1 MPAEQTKLNASSI
14 FLTPHP
20 KYLLLEQDTNLSHKK
35 KPPGGG
41 LAFLNKISPELTED
55 AYKTFL
61 DLKSCIRSP
70 ILEDIAER
78 TASES
83 VFPIAFGE
91 ALCVLIVFL

>member
-1 MPAEQTKLNASSI
+1 MVTPKISPNFICSI
-14 FLTPHP
+14 PSP
-20 KYLLLEQDTNLSHKK
+20 QIYNLEQDTNFTGKK
-35 KPPGGG
+35 KPPEGG
-41 LAFLNKISPELTED
+41 LALLNKISPELTED

-83 VFPIAFGE
+83 VPPIAFGE

>member
-1 MPAEQTKLNASSI
+1 MQVVFSSHP
-14 FLTPHP
+14 TPNIC
-20 KYLLLEQDTNLSHKK
+20 YSGQDTNSSLKK
-35 KPPGGG
+35 KPPEGG
-41 LAFLNKISPELTED
+41 LAFLNKISPALTED

-83 VFPIAFGE
+83 VPPIAFGE